1 MFFIILNAMELFQIL
16 HKNIPQRKN
25 IFAHIQ
31 RKWYDVSKFLL
42 RTMKWLRKGERD
54 VYVLNAF
61 FIELYDMLY
70 SPIIFDE
77 IMVARKIIRILEELA
92 LPIKYIG
99 QKRWC
104 ASFKKIMKVKL

>member
-1 MFFIILNAMELFQIL
+1 
-16 HKNIPQRKN
+16 
-25 IFAHIQ
+25 
-31 RKWYDVSKFLL
+31 
-42 RTMKWLRKGERD
+42 
-54 VYVLNAF
+54 
-61 FIELYDMLY
+61 MLY
-70 SPIIFDE
+70 SPIVFDE